1 MDGATLVGAGAMLT
15 SLGAGEFGGMAP
27 TTATFWDAL
36 APESTGTAVG
46 QLLFKQVTWSGTCGA

>member
-1 MDGATLVGAGAMLT
+1 MDGTTAAGVGSMFTTLA
-15 SLGAGEFGGMAP
+15 AGEFAGMAP

-46 QLLFKQVTWSGTCGA
+46 QLLYK

>member
-1 MDGATLVGAGAMLT
+1 MDGATAAGAGAMLT
-15 SLGAGEFGGMAP
+15 SLASTETAGMAP